1 MKRRKL
7 TNNVLRKMIN
17 EEKRKLR
24 ETLELGL
31 KHPEEAAKRTKE
43 VAADK
48 YAGTLEDCVNHYKL
62 MKLKEAKL
70 KKDLKRIQETKRRL
84 KRRLLKNLD

>member
-7 TNNVLRKMIN
+7 TNRVLKRLVR
-17 EEKRKLR
+17 EERQKLQ

-31 KHPEEAAKRTKE
+31 NHPSEAAKRTKE
-43 VAADK
+43 IDADK
-48 YAGTLEDCVNHYKL
+48 YAKTLEDAINHYKL

-70 KKDLKRIQETKRRL
+70 KKQLQKIQETKRIL
-84 KRRLLKNLD
+84 KKRMLRDLD